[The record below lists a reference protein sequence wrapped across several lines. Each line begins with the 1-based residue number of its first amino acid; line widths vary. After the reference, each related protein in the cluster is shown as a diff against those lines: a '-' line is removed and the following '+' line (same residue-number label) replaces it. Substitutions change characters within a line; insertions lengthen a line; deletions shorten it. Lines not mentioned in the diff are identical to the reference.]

1 MELELRLSVQDSPNS
16 AGVVIDAVRCAKLG
30 LERGIGGPLE
40 AASAYYMK
48 SPPHQMRD
56 SVACELTDAFIQGSY
71 PGADSSMEP
80 ARTTAGE

>member
-1 MELELRLSVQDSPNS
+1 MSVQDSPNS

-48 SPPHQMRD
+48 SPPKQMRD
-56 SVACELTDAFIQGSY
+56 STACDLTDAFIQVIHAEGEGTEGS
-71 PGADSSMEP
+71 PQIA
-80 ARTTAGE
+80 AGE